1 MSHQTIAPN
10 SAVPRIA
17 GLDVARGLA
26 LIAMATYHFC
36 WDLELFGYLAP
47 GTVNGGILKLYARS
61 IATSFLFLVGFSLVL
76 ATTNG
81 IRWHAYFRRLA
92 MIVGAA
98 AIISVATWFATPNE
112 WIFFGILHSI
122 ALFSIV
128 GLIFVSL
135 PWAIALLLASG
146 ALVLPHLGLFAMQS
160 PWLWFLGLYATPPNS
175 SDFVPVFP
183 WFAAGLAGIAA
194 ANALHY
200 YGLIEK
206 MAKWRADG
214 PVAAKISFLGRHSLA
229 FYLIHQP
236 VLIGVIWMVT
246 QIIRRV

>member
-36 WDLELFGYLAP
+36 WDLELFGFLAP

-128 GLIFVSL
+128 GDSSVVGEWRFGAAPPRPYCHPITLAMVFGALCDAAKFQRFCSSVPLVCRRIGWNCCSQRF
-135 PWAIALLLASG
+135 ALL
-146 ALVLPHLGLFAMQS
+146 
-160 PWLWFLGLYATPPNS
+160 WLDRKNGQMARGWAGCS
-175 SDFVPVFP
+175 QDIFP
-183 WFAAGLAGIAA
+183 W
-194 ANALHY
+194 
-200 YGLIEK
+200 
-206 MAKWRADG
+206 
-214 PVAAKISFLGRHSLA
+214 P
-229 FYLIHQP
+229 P
-236 VLIGVIWMVT
+236 
-246 QIIRRV
+246 